1 MVININFGVIERLIY
16 WIMNFFLYICE
27 FYKIM

>member
-16 WIMNFFLYICE
+16 WIMNFFLYIRE